1 MELTKEHFD
10 SQLEKLNTRMDGFAT
25 KDDLLELPT
34 KQDFNALKASVDDI
48 QEKVTRIDE
57 RTDEDTRAALKDIVS
72 LRKRVTAL
80 EKSIQAH

>member
-1 MELTKEHFD
+1 MELTKEYFD
-10 SQLEKLNTRMDGFAT
+10 SQLGKLNNRMDGSAT

-48 QEKVTRIDE
+48 QEKVTRIDD

-80 EKSIQAH
+80 EKLIQAH